1 MKKSWLWKNLSSWFM
16 LKRKHICILRV
27 NSVCIRNYSG
37 PHIPALG
44 LNTERYSVSLRILSE
59 SEKMRTRITTN
70 TDTFYAVLIGWEEF
84 SINHLAFYI
93 LIIVLQV
100 GKHFQYIYIYIF
112 FFSKVHYRKIKYSLH
127 QPHLIFI
134 CSKSP
139 TETLEKGVKYI
150 QSFYC

>member
-1 MKKSWLWKNLSSWFM
+1 MEKSWLWKNLSSWFM
-16 LKRKHICILRV
+16 LKRKDICILRV

-37 PHIPALG
+37 PHIPAFG
-44 LNTERYSVSLRILSE
+44 LNTKRYSVSLRILSE

-100 GKHFQYIYIYIF
+100 GKHFSIYIYIYF
-112 FFSKVHYRKIKYSLH
+112 FQKSIIEKLSIHYTNPTLH
-127 QPHLIFI
+127 LF
-134 CSKSP
+134 
-139 TETLEKGVKYI
+139 V
-150 QSFYC
+150 QSHQQKH